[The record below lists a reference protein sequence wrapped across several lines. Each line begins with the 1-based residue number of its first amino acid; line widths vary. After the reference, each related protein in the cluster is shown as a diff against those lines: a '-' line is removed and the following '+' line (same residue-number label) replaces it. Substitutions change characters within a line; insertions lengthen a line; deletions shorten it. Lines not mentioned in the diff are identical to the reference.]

1 MGRKIL
7 KRKITYKGRTMIEQE
22 ILEFLQEKGIAFDS
36 EMQSTNTFEQKAIRF
51 FATPYIERVAA

>member
-1 MGRKIL
+1 
-7 KRKITYKGRTMIEQE
+7 MIEQE